1 MLVFILMSWVELH
14 SIFEV
19 DEKDERAYTDPGD
32 TIFNALLGNP
42 LMSSPFPDAHLPL
55 LVARY

>member
-32 TIFNALLGNP
+32 TIFNALLGNS
-42 LMSSPFPDAHLPL
+42 LMSSFPGAHLPL